1 MGKRFWGQPQ
11 VSFFIR
17 LSMKTQTRRQRG
29 FTLIELL
36 VVIAFITILIGLL
49 LPAVQKVREAAART
63 KCINNMKQIGLALH
77 NYQDAY
83 GRLPAQ
89 YYIYI
94 DSTGAPKGG
103 PVLWMILPFL
113 EQNDLYNAANGY
125 AYFHIP
131 QGGSSYKWGCEYQ
144 QNLFLCPT
152 DASGPDYG
160 LWSVDGS
167 ANDVGLWAFGNYATN
182 FQVFGA
188 PNVGD
193 NGANMNGSPSFAYS
207 FQDGTSNTIVFAEK
221 ARHLADNYDSLWA
234 HGSWCVPYMA
244 LFAYGSANGSI
255 GYTTADTE
263 GGPPIPGIVGPAS
276 KFQVQPLPG
285 TANPALASTAHIT
298 MHVLMGDGSVH
309 LLSPGI
315 DPNTWWALCTPAQGD
330 VPGDY

>member
-1 MGKRFWGQPQ
+1 
-11 VSFFIR
+11 
-17 LSMKTQTRRQRG
+17 MKTYPRVRQG

-36 VVIAFITILIGLL
+36 VVIAIIAILIGLL
-49 LPAVQKVREAAART
+49 LPAVQKVREAANRA

-89 YYIYI
+89 YYIYA
-94 DSTGAPKGG
+94 APDGSPRGG
-103 PVLWMILPFL
+103 PVLWMLLPFL
-113 EQNDLYNAANGY
+113 EQGDLFNLANEY
-125 AYFHIP
+125 AYYEIP
-131 QGGSSYKWGCEYQ
+131 QSGGGYKYGCEYQ

-152 DASGPDYG
+152 DASGPDFG

-167 ANDVGLWAFGNYATN
+167 SGDLGLWAFGNYATN

-188 PNVGD
+188 PNAGD
-193 NGANMNGSPSFAYS
+193 NGANMNGSPSFAFT
-207 FQDGTSNTIVFAEK
+207 FQDGTANTIVFAEK
-221 ARHLADNYDSLWA
+221 ARHLADDYDSLWA

-244 LFAYGSANGSI
+244 LFAYGSANGST
-255 GYTTADTE
+255 GYATADTE
-263 GGPPIPGIVGPAS
+263 GGPAIPGIVGPAS

-285 TANPALASTAHIT
+285 TANPGLASTAHIT
-298 MHVLMGDGSVH
+298 MNVLMGDGSVQS
-309 LLSPGI
+309 LSAGI